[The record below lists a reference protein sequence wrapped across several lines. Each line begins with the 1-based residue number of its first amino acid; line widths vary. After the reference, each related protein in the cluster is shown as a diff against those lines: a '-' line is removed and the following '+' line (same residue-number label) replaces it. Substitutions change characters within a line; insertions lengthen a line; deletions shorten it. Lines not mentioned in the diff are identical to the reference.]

1 MLKKLSELNQG
12 EVKQLF
18 NNSESFKELVKQI
31 FDMGQKMY
39 IEDDILPNLE
49 GVTYEYQYDVIFD
62 MDITDR
68 EDAIDS
74 IIKIEKDYG
83 ILNKPIDEIEKMSNE
98 ELENIFNKTINS
110 FFNYE
115 INENDSFDT
124 IDLIDQND
132 RNDEYIVNTENNE
145 LYLKATPNEII
156 SKYSD

>member
-1 MLKKLSELNQG
+1 
-12 EVKQLF
+12 
-18 NNSESFKELVKQI
+18 
-31 FDMGQKMY
+31 MGQKMY

-124 IDLIDQND
+124 IDLID
-132 RNDEYIVNTENNE
+132 
-145 LYLKATPNEII
+145 
-156 SKYSD
+156 